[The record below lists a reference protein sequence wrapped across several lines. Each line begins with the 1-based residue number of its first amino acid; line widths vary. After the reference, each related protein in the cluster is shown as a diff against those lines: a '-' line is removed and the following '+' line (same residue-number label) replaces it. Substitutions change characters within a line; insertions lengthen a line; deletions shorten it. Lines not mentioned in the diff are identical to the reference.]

1 MGVRFFGIAAHNRNM
16 PCDGDA
22 GVHSRTPD
30 DVPAQPVSVDAEDFL
45 QRLSAIEDD
54 DISIREVY
62 NAMLGATQI
71 LTRPC
76 MVPDIA
82 QQWLT
87 VKSAIN
93 DPMIHE
99 LVDAC
104 IACLL
109 LTVLTRRQMRGGGDV
124 TESMLESARACVQ
137 EHWTRAVDI
146 PLDPSSVIEIEN
158 L

>member
-1 MGVRFFGIAAHNRNM
+1 MFCEG
-16 PCDGDA
+16 GDA
-22 GVHSRTPD
+22 GVHSHTPD

-104 IACLL
+104 IGCLL
-109 LTVLTRRQMRGGGDV
+109 LTVLTRRQRRGGGDV

-146 PLDPSSVIEIEN
+146 PVDPCSVLEIEN